1 MAKIGVSITI
11 VILASLF
18 AGGCQ
23 VAQYCELGPQSHFD
37 YPNRNVTAIA
47 PVRAMVNGH
56 AGMGL
61 ALPTAEDHAK
71 VYQAALQQVAGA
83 TLITDYAKTVKIY
96 QLPFFP
102 WSWNTLEIEGTA
114 AKMTAGKQELR

>member
-1 MAKIGVSITI
+1 MARIGVSVTI
-11 VILASLF
+11 VTLASLL

-56 AGMGL
+56 SGMGL

-96 QLPFFP
+96 QLPFVP

-114 AKMTAGKQELR
+114 AKMTIGKQELR